1 MPISQQDLC
10 RMASTPSCCPRFN
23 KSHTSNTYFSYADQ
37 DLGRKFYGGG
47 SSMEEPSCDHWQF
60 CEKVPNR
67 SEVEADSLG
76 SPVGLVCSNT
86 ILNNPCGSSPKQQEA
101 NVLNFATYLKAFAL
115 IYVLPEVDWTS
126 EKIDML
132 LEEGSD
138 LFRTSSEMEQEQ
150 ENGEDNK
157 LFQPEIYTNEE
168 KRIKRNFNLE
178 GHTFTLALEPRYL
191 GAGTKPLEQQPS
203 HTIKNLRPVLLSFF
217 KSSRY
222 CLLLTR
228 VGHLLIWRRKRVFF
242 VLDVKGRRRDD
253 LQTVVDNGVA
263 MLVCL
268 KTIDNVVHL
277 ASNLS
282 GISPEDGFTI
292 RELVVVRL
300 ETPDGRIYMRDTSH
314 RSIEF
319 KVVNKSYA
327 YLKGT
332 LHLSLNQNDPVR
344 NRSSLMVAVGSIL
357 ASKIDHPAN
366 WDTNMLDRLIC
377 YGVELCRNCWADCLR
392 DRRPIDL
399 DTFPTQLRMGQYVL
413 ELKLIPNVRTG
424 HWKCGVRII
433 GTDFQAHVLEALK
446 EYGNV
451 VFQINNQMY
460 AMWAKDEFYYLL
472 DPYRHTIVGT
482 HVDEDKADGVK
493 WATVR
498 MFRDQLTMLSV
509 FHQLLMESNRQSA
522 YYLHVIRIRNLAE
535 CPEGYA
541 LAPSPEDVDNHDVKS
556 LNEPIFFNEQQG
568 VSVCDRSLAEISDYE
583 EDVVSLTDD
592 KFDIKKFKIL
602 EDKFDVERQNAG
614 EECEMCEE
622 EMETKSRCRCPG
634 KKRINQAKSDSRV
647 QTSKRSSN
655 SRCECRCM
663 PIKNNCLKTSTKS
676 RKPILKK
683 EQEKRETAGNVFLKE
698 KRVSPEIPTL
708 SKKNVEFTRPIP
720 IKGSGL
726 VRSSR
731 QTGGASSNFSP
742 SQSPER
748 SKSKEG
754 KIIRKYTKISR
765 QTGGRSS
772 TRSRTKSPKCSRS
785 KDGLSPGRINTKI
798 LGKEALSN
806 GLSPKVDFTQGS
818 TARETGG
825 RSSSYTRPKS
835 PVCSKSRRGSSPG
848 RTIIK
853 RSHKGA
859 AQGSIAREMG
869 GRSSNHSPTK
879 CPVRSKS
886 PGSTT
891 INSFPKKEAPGAIVR
906 GTGDRS
912 SSPSPAN
919 SPVRFKSR
927 QGSSPG
933 RITKKIIKI
942 SRESGGRTSSPSPQK
957 SPQRSRSKEGSSSGR
972 PMKKMFK
979 TLRQTGTKSQVRS
992 TSREGSSPGRTTIE
1006 GSLKGPASKGIGAQL
1021 AKPKEKTLLD
1031 TATKLLGNAVTKV
1044 ASPKLIVN
1052 KDEARNDCTN
1062 GKGGMLLKEALIK
1075 MTAVKES
1082 PKRIFAPT
1090 DILQQ
1095 SADKPDSLGVAP
1107 VATAHLITPAASGLS
1122 RDLDQETSSLP
1133 NMEFQNIEDFNEHPE
1148 ECCCSCRMENPT
1160 ENSVSQVAVPRFPGF
1175 NRVPQLLAV
1184 AGSES
1189 GTVESL
1195 NRLLGSAFKVAN
1207 RVLTMTPWGNYV
1219 VFRHHPTHMAE
1230 SAATWFYVFDGCT
1243 CDIDRFRHLDLSKGT
1258 AGLIAFRK
1266 QSEVVCHIID
1276 SREEKALNM
1285 LATQVKDPPHKR
1297 LQKLLAR

>member
-23 KSHTSNTYFSYADQ
+23 KRNTSNTYFSYADQ

-67 SEVEADSLG
+67 SDVEADSLG

-472 DPYRHTIVGT
+472 DPYRHIIVGT
-482 HVDEDKADGVK
+482 HVAEDKADGVK

-806 GLSPKVDFTQGS
+806 G
-818 TARETGG
+818 
-825 RSSSYTRPKS
+825 
-835 PVCSKSRRGSSPG
+835 
-848 RTIIK
+848 
-853 RSHKGA
+853 
-859 AQGSIAREMG
+859 
-869 GRSSNHSPTK
+869 
-879 CPVRSKS
+879 
-886 PGSTT
+886 
-891 INSFPKKEAPGAIVR
+891 
-906 GTGDRS
+906 S

-1160 ENSVSQVAVPRFPGF
+1160 ENVYTQVAVPRFPGF